1 MLLLPVVRLLPATEP
16 NPILFEP
23 VLLRS
28 AFCPMAV
35 FWRPIALLAL
45 LFILTL
51 QLIAT
56 LLLYYAVPLVI
67 FRDAVAVAAM
77 QSSAR
82 ACLRN
87 VLPLFV
93 FSLIYSGILIVVGGI
108 AGILGRF
115 GLLLP
120 AVVLLPWTIGMI
132 SIAPGSKSFFQTCV
146 SRPTFCLL
154 I

>member
-1 MLLLPVVRLLPATEP
+1 M
-16 NPILFEP
+16 
-23 VLLRS
+23 
-28 AFCPMAV
+28 
-35 FWRPIALLAL
+35 
-45 LFILTL
+45 
-51 QLIAT
+51 
-56 LLLYYAVPLVI
+56 PLVI
-67 FRDAVAVAAM
+67 FRDAAAVAAM

-108 AGILGRF
+108 AGLLGKF

-132 SIAPGSKSFFQTCV
+132 YCSYEDVYAST
-146 SRPTFCLL
+146 
-154 I
+154 